1 MDDNEVD
8 NKNNNSLVSEP
19 EGDHDETPNE
29 EIVMVIRR
37 TKDDHEKCR
46 FPGSPF
52 QDDMATMLQ
61 NQSSLLQGFFT
72 RVNRTARACFQ
83 TSQ

>member
-37 TKDDHEKCR
+37 TKDDHE
-46 FPGSPF
+46 
-52 QDDMATMLQ
+52 
-61 NQSSLLQGFFT
+61 
-72 RVNRTARACFQ
+72 
-83 TSQ
+83 